1 MIQASDRIAI
11 ISGEHRVTFTE
22 MLQRISVF
30 AEHCPAEAG
39 SKTLILSENRE
50 GWLYA
55 LYAVWSRKGIVVPV
69 DAGSTVHDV
78 AYILKDCT
86 PQAVWVS
93 AEKESLVLAAIEEA
107 GVELKVLHIEDYES
121 ADIQPTSPRA
131 EITYEEQSTALIC
144 YTSGTTGSPK
154 GVMLSFENIIVNV
167 NSVWKDVPIFS
178 DTRRTLIL
186 LPLHHVLPL
195 VGSAVAPIM
204 SGGGVA
210 ISPSLAAADIMDT
223 LQRGQ
228 VAIMIGVPRLWQT
241 LYRGIKGKID
251 AKGITRMLFNLC
263 AKVQSRS
270 LSRLIFKSVRD
281 KMGGHITYCVA
292 GGAALDSE
300 TAQGLK
306 TLGLDV
312 LEGYGMTEAAPMI
325 SFTRPGD
332 ILPGCVG
339 LPLPAVE
346 VKIQDGE
353 LCARGRNVMQGY
365 YNRPEE
371 TAAIIDSEGW
381 LHTGDLAAIDEK
393 GRIRITGRKKEIIVL
408 SNGKNVN
415 PSEIEEEIEQYQDIV
430 KEAAVTEKDDL
441 LCLIVVPQAAWAYGK
456 TDAEMEELIK
466 TGVMQ
471 PYNSSVAP
479 YKKLMSLHL
488 HHGDLPRT
496 RLEKLQRFKLR
507 ELLEQ
512 SSDNRRK
519 TTDGRGGTTDNE
531 QQTAEGKQ
539 PMPPLFSTE
548 GQIIAD
554 YIQTEKHIPV
564 KPTDNLETDLAM
576 DSLDKV
582 SLQGFIEQT
591 FGMTLTTEQLTA
603 FASVK
608 DLADYVA
615 VAKTRE
621 EVADIDWH
629 KLLTHGDD
637 EDGSQ
642 ARKHQTPLPH
652 MGFVGRAFMGICRM
666 IMRPM
671 FSPEIKGLENIPTE
685 GAFILAPNHQS
696 LMDGPLAISGLN
708 KDTLARTF
716 FYAKKD
722 HMKGAFR
729 RMIARNHNII
739 VMDMSTL
746 SDSIHQLAQVLSQEK
761 GLVIFPEGTRT
772 HDGKVGT
779 FKKAFAILAKE
790 LNVKVIPVRIE
801 GAFEAWPRTK
811 ALPRPHKV
819 SVEYL
824 PALTAKP
831 NETYEEFA
839 ERVRTTII
847 K

>member
-1 MIQASDRIAI
+1 MTNNTPNMIQASDRIAI

-22 MLQRISVF
+22 MLQRISVY
-30 AEHCPAEAG
+30 AEHCPKEAG

-55 LYAVWSRKGIVVPV
+55 LYAVWCNKGIVVPV
-69 DAGSTVHDV
+69 DAGCTAHDV
-78 AYILKDCT
+78 AYILSDCT
-86 PQAVWVS
+86 PQAIWVS
-93 AEKESLVLAAIEEA
+93 REKEPLVREAIKEA
-107 GVELKVLHIEDYES
+107 EANVEVLIIDDFEKAE
-121 ADIQPTSPRA
+121 IQPTSPLA
-131 EITYEEQSTALIC
+131 KIEYSEHDTALIC

-154 GVMLSFENIIVNV
+154 GVMLSFENIVVNV

-195 VGSAVAPIM
+195 VGSAVAPFM

-263 AKVQSRS
+263 AKIQSRA
-270 LSRLIFKSVRD
+270 LSQLIFKSVKT

-292 GGAALDSE
+292 GGAALDTE

-325 SFTRPGD
+325 SFTRPDD

-346 VKIQDGE
+346 VKIVDGE

-381 LHTGDLAAIDEK
+381 LHTGDLATIDKK
-393 GRIRITGRKKEIIVL
+393 GRVTITGRKKEIIVL

-415 PSEIEEEIEQYQDIV
+415 PSEIEEKIEQYQDIV
-430 KEAAVTEKDDL
+430 KEVAVTEKDDL
-441 LCLIVVPQAAWAYGK
+441 LCLIVVPQPAWAYGK
-456 TDAEMEELIK
+456 TDAEMEERIK
-466 TGVMQ
+466 QEVMQ
-471 PYNSSVAP
+471 PYNTTVAP

-488 HHGDLPRT
+488 HHGELPRT
-496 RLEKLQRFKLR
+496 RLEKLQRFKLK
-507 ELLEQ
+507 ELLEHTA
-512 SSDNRRK
+512 DH
-519 TTDGRGGTTDNE
+519 E
-531 QQTAEGKQ
+531 QQASKDSETAS
-539 PMPPLFSTE
+539 LFTPE

-554 YIQTEKHIPV
+554 YIQAEKRIPV

-591 FGMTLTTEQLTA
+591 FGMSMTTEQLTT
-603 FASVK
+603 FPSIK
-608 DLADYVA
+608 ELAEYVA
-615 VAKTRE
+615 ATKTRE

-629 KLLTHGDD
+629 TLLTA
-637 EDGSQ
+637 ETQQATTKSQ
-642 ARKHQTPLPH
+642 LPH
-652 MGFVGRAFMGICRM
+652 MGIIGRAFMGLCRM
-666 IMRPM
+666 MMRPM
-671 FSPEIKGLENIPTE
+671 LHPDIKGLENIPTE
-685 GAFILAPNHQS
+685 GAFILTPNHQS
-696 LMDGPLAISGLN
+696 FMDGPLAISGLS
-708 KDTLARTF
+708 KSTLSRTF
-716 FYAKKD
+716 FYAKKE
-722 HMKGAFR
+722 HVRSALR

-739 VMDMSTL
+739 VMDMNTL
-746 SDSIHQLAQVLSQEK
+746 SDSIHQLGQALNQGK
-761 GLVIFPEGTRT
+761 NLVIFPEGTRT
-772 HDGKVGT
+772 HNGNVGT
-779 FKKAFAILAKE
+779 FKKTFAILAKE
-790 LNVKVIPVRIE
+790 LGVKVVPVRIE

-811 ALPRPHKV
+811 KLPRPHKV

-824 PALTAKP
+824 PALTALTT
-831 NETYEEFA
+831 ETYDEFA
-839 ERVRTTII
+839 ERVRQAII